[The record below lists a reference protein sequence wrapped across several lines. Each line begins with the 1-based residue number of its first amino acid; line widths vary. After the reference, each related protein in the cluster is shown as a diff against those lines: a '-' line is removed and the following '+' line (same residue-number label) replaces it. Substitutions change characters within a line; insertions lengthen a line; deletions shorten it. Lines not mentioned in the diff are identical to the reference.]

1 MELEHIAAI
10 LDRLWRPLEEVE
22 GRVFFVD
29 LGRPAGPV
37 KDAYAQSDINR
48 RFIIADF
55 LARWLPPAR
64 ATTDFPPELILAVA
78 RTFATFTRGRLG
90 EAFPERRFE
99 VEVIGDDGVD
109 DEPLEVAV
117 TFFEP

>member
-1 MELEHIAAI
+1 MQLEHIAAI
-10 LDRLWRPLEEVE
+10 IDGLSRPLDEVE
-22 GRVFFVD
+22 GRVVFVD
-29 LGRPAGPV
+29 RGRPTGPL
-37 KDAYAQSDINR
+37 KDADTQSDTNR

-55 LARWLPPAR
+55 LDRWIRPPR
-64 ATTDFPPELILAVA
+64 ATTDIPPELILAVA

-99 VEVIGDDGVD
+99 IEIIGVEGVD